1 MADVVGPVEPVG
13 DCVLECGGV
22 GAGLVDW
29 GTSAGVDAVVIGNP
43 DAAWGSGP
51 SGLTSD
57 TPESVAGLAHAE
69 GGAPLLT
76 IRETLIDD
84 DCALCGLSTG
94 TLCCSTSR
102 NDSSA
107 VGSRALV

>member
-29 GTSAGVDAVVIGNP
+29 GTSAGMDVVVKGIPDAV
-43 DAAWGSGP
+43 WGSG
-51 SGLTSD
+51 LTCD
-57 TPESVAGLAHAE
+57 TPESIAGLAHAE
-69 GGAPLLT
+69 GGAPLST

-94 TLCCSTSR
+94 TLCCNTSR